1 MTVGSLVHSVHDFEW
16 RGIVTEIGPDET
28 KTDHGRRCAR
38 VLWFDGEET
47 IEFIKMLEVLSE
59 PTC

>member
-1 MTVGSLVHSVHDFEW
+1 MKPGTLVRSVHDFSCHGLVSE
-16 RGIVTEIGPDET
+16 VDPEET
-28 KTDHGRRCAR
+28 RPHHGRQCAR

-59 PTC
+59 GG